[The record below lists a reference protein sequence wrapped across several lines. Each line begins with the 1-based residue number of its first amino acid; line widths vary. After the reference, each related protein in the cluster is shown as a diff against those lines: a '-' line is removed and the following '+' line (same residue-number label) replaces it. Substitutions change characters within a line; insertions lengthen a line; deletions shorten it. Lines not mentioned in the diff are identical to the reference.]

1 MRFAQAVSLAFR
13 KTFQFHGRA
22 TRSEYWWFALAVMLG
37 TVVLFAI
44 WAVIMNSDVFAP
56 LVPFTFL
63 LPIIM
68 TIPAISLSV
77 RRLHDLNFSGW
88 WLLVYSIVPKIA
100 ATASQQ
106 AARAGVPVVGQQVV
120 PVISILTM
128 IIVYGGF
135 LYYFSQRGT
144 IGSNDYGPD
153 PLEEPLNTV

>member
-1 MRFAQAVSLAFR
+1 
-13 KTFQFHGRA
+13 
-22 TRSEYWWFALAVMLG
+22 MLG

-106 AARAGVPVVGQQVV
+106 AARAGVPVVV